1 MSERDI
7 HRHLLLMMSLRVAV
21 SITLL
26 VAAFAI
32 ELIYRPHLSLYP
44 LFVITASICVLTV
57 IYALTYPW
65 LRDRRGYVTAQ
76 LLGDLALVTAF
87 VYVSGGDESSFTF
100 LYVVAVVV
108 GAIFLERRGAM
119 GVAALAWM
127 LYAGMVVLMLYGWLP
142 GQPPRQAQYNDL
154 DRQRIYY
161 SLAVHLVGFSCAA
174 LAVSFLAER
183 QRLARR
189 ELEHKRSELA
199 ALQTLHSNILR
210 SIASG
215 ILATDREGRI
225 RFINPPALEI
235 LGRTGEELRGRTL
248 EEALGE
254 EEGFVERLRAQLEG
268 RRRLRYERYY
278 NNALG
283 QRLFLGFSVA
293 PIDSSERLTQGLL
306 LVFQDLSERR
316 ALEEEVKLKDR
327 MAVLGEMAAGLA
339 HELRNPLASM
349 TGSVQVLRQDL
360 QLSGEQAGLMD
371 IILRESQRL
380 NQTIHE
386 FLQFARPGRFQPRR
400 TDLCA
405 LARDTLALLRNSPE
419 FRPAHALE
427 CECEPG
433 AGECFADPNLMKQ
446 LLWNLSTNALKAM
459 PQGGKLAIRV
469 ENAAAGR
476 RRLLVRDQGTGMPPQ
491 DVERFFRPFQGAFR
505 GGTGLGLAIVYR
517 IVEEHGGSLR
527 VRSEPGRGTEIDI
540 DLPAEAPAAEA
551 PRAALA
557 PAAL

>member
-7 HRHLLLMMSLRVAV
+7 HRHLLLLMSLRVAV

-26 VAAFAI
+26 IAAFAI
-32 ELIYRPHLSLYP
+32 ELIYRPYLSLYP
-44 LFVITASICVLTV
+44 LFVITACICVLTV

-65 LRDRRGYVTAQ
+65 LRDRRGYVIAQ

-108 GAIFLERRGAM
+108 GAIFLERRGAV
-119 GVAALAWM
+119 GVAALAWT
-127 LYAGMVVLMLYGWLP
+127 LYAGMVVLLLYGWVP
-142 GQPPRQAQYNDL
+142 GQPPRLAPYTDL

-161 SLAVHLVGFSCAA
+161 SLAVHLVGFTCAA

-199 ALQTLHSNILR
+199 ALQTLHSHILR

-215 ILATDREGRI
+215 ILATDRDGRI
-225 RFINPPALEI
+225 RFVNPPALEI
-235 LGRTGEELRGRTL
+235 LGRTGEELRGRAL
-248 EEALGE
+248 AEVLGE
-254 EEGFVERLRAQLEG
+254 EEGLVERLRAQLEG

-316 ALEEEVKLKDR
+316 ALEEEIKLKDR

-349 TGSVQVLRQDL
+349 IGSVQVLRQEL
-360 QLSGEQAGLMD
+360 RLSGEQAGLMD
-371 IILRESQRL
+371 IIVRESQRL
-380 NQTIHE
+380 NQTIHD
-386 FLQFARPGRFQPRR
+386 FLQFARPGRFQPQR

-419 FRPAHALE
+419 FRPQHHLE

-446 LLWNLSTNALKAM
+446 VFWNLSTNALKAM

-469 ENAAAGR
+469 ERDGGR
-476 RRLLVRDQGTGMPPQ
+476 RRLRFRDQGAGMRPH

-527 VRSEPGRGTEIDI
+527 VRSETGQGTEIEI
-540 DLPAEAPAAEA
+540 DLPAEPAAAEA
-551 PRAALA
+551 AQAAALGA
-557 PAAL
+557 P